1 MNHQKHLQECVSGM
15 FVYAIVNSQNLK
27 LYIGKTIRSDLDKYL
42 REKVWCAQTEKY
54 RGRSRLFA
62 AMQKYPSTV
71 WSIHPLFQ
79 GQTDVEI
86 CAHEKLLVKATAS
99 QNPVVGYN
107 IRDGGV
113 GGSYSSEHCLKMS
126 GLMKIIMNRPSTKT
140 NVSAAQRKRFANPE
154 NRKKHALAFATSS
167 AKENRKVAQAWRLT
181 HSPIE
186 HTEQWKQGQSKRAL
200 RWHHDPTNCGARLL
214 RAQRI
219 SASKKAKSKPLLEKT
234 CPTCMKTFFIKFK
247 ERNRRIYCSKSC
259 ASRRRWQSCK
269 ENS

>member
-1 MNHQKHLQECVSGM
+1 MNNVKPYKIIIEWKGEEDFYFICDYARPDMEKTGQNPPVSKARTFPVMAQAMGN
-15 FVYAIVNSQNLK
+15 VLRK
-27 LYIGKTIRSDLDKYL
+27 LRKEHI
-42 REKVWCAQTEKY
+42 A
-54 RGRSRLFA
+54 F
-62 AMQKYPSTV
+62 
-71 WSIHPLFQ
+71 PLF
-79 GQTDVEI
+79 
-86 CAHEKLLVKATAS
+86 LV
-99 QNPVVGYN
+99 
-107 IRDGGV
+107 
-113 GGSYSSEHCLKMS
+113 
-126 GLMKIIMNRPSTKT
+126 
-140 NVSAAQRKRFANPE
+140 
-154 NRKKHALAFATSS
+154 ALAFATSS